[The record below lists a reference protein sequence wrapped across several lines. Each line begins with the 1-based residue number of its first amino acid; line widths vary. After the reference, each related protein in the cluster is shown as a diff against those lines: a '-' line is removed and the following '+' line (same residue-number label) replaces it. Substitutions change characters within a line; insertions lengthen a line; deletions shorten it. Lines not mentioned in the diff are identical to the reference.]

1 MDERLEC
8 ANKKQETEFD
18 LLPIM
23 LKSIIIRL
31 MVLGTVSMERR
42 IWRKSNW
49 IISMGI
55 VEVNLFGLEME
66 LQRIYNWI
74 YMEVSYFSIPI
85 LY

>member
-1 MDERLEC
+1 
-8 ANKKQETEFD
+8 
-18 LLPIM
+18 
-23 LKSIIIRL
+23 
-31 MVLGTVSMERR
+31 
-42 IWRKSNW
+42 
-49 IISMGI
+49 MGI